1 MTKVMEGKGFL
12 KLLERYLARATA
24 SVIHG
29 GLFATDMVEDF
40 TDTDMVVKIVVF
52 REVDDLVTGLEA
64 YDATFRKK
72 YYIPA
77 VVESK
82 LPHYVKLIDLT

>member
-1 MTKVMEGKGFL
+1 MTKVMQGKDFL
-12 KLLERYLARATA
+12 KLLEQYLARATEN
-24 SVIHG
+24 VIHG
-29 GLFATDMVEDF
+29 VFFATDVVEDF

-64 YDATFRKK
+64 NDATFRKK

-77 VVESK
+77 VAESK
-82 LPHYVKLIDLT
+82 RPHYVKSIDLT

>member
-1 MTKVMEGKGFL
+1 MTKVMQGKDFL

-24 SVIHG
+24 N
-29 GLFATDMVEDF
+29 
-40 TDTDMVVKIVVF
+40 
-52 REVDDLVTGLEA
+52 VDDIVTGLEA
-64 YDATFRKK
+64 NDATFREK

-82 LPHYVKLIDLT
+82 RPHYVKSIDLTKFLSM